1 MFFSPIDGDRKL
13 PTVTTNDTAA
23 RAARVLLDHSWSGV
37 DEVPLLGPED
47 LSFNDMAEIISDVLG
62 THVRFQRTTFD
73 AYKDRFVSFG
83 MSEAMAQGMTDMAA
97 AKNQGIDNVV
107 QRTPHN
113 TTPTTFR
120 QWCEAV
126 LKQAVL
132 DQKGP

>member
-1 MFFSPIDGDRKL
+1 MKGAAPHGGERHIDGDE
-13 PTVTTNDTAA
+13 
-23 RAARVLLDHSWSGV
+23 LLY
-37 DEVPLLGPED
+37 L
-47 LSFNDMAEIISDVLG
+47 MAEIISDALG
-62 THVRFQRTTFD
+62 THVRFQQTTFD

-126 LKQAVL
+126 LRPAVL
-132 DQKGP
+132 DQTGP